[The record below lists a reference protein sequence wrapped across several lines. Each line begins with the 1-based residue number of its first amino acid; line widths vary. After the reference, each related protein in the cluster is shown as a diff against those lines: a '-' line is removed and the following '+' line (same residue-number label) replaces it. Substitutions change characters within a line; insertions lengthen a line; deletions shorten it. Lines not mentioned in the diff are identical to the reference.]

1 MSEETSAGRSA
12 EADAARETFTERYG
26 PWALI
31 AGASDGI
38 GERFAHGLARR
49 GLNVALLARREPVLA
64 DVARAIEAEH
74 GVETRIVVA
83 DLTSEH
89 LVDEV
94 ARATDSLEVGC
105 LVYNAGAVHGAR
117 LFLDRP
123 LDDAL
128 ALVHLNCRGP
138 LTLVHHFGRGM
149 RARGRGG
156 IVLMSSMASMAG
168 SAYTTTYNATKA
180 FDRILAEGLW
190 HELAPHGVDVMTAI
204 AGATRTPS
212 MLASSP
218 GFDAYPSIMKPEDVA
233 EGALDALGR
242 GPVWV
247 AGEGNRAFART
258 LMPTS
263 RVGLVN
269 AMSQAAAGIYDLP
282 FEEQAGADFDD
293 LED

>member
-1 MSEETSAGRSA
+1 MA
-12 EADAARETFTERYG
+12 EASPQSDFRARYG
-26 PWALI
+26 PWALV

-38 GERFAHGLARR
+38 GACFAHGLARR
-49 GLNVALLARREPVLA
+49 GLHVVLLARRDAVLRA
-64 DVARAIEAEH
+64 LARAIEAEH
-74 GVETRIVVA
+74 EVRTRVIVA
-83 DLTSEH
+83 DLTSAGIGEH
-89 LVDEV
+89 V
-94 ARATDSLEVGC
+94 AAATEGLEIGC

-117 LFLDRP
+117 PFLDRP
-123 LDDAL
+123 IDDAF
-128 ALVHLNCRGP
+128 ALVELNCRGP
-138 LTLVHHFGRGM
+138 LILAHGLGTSM
-149 RARGRGG
+149 RSRGRGG
-156 IVLMSSMASMAG
+156 VVLMSSMASMAG

-218 GFDAYPSIMKPEDVA
+218 GFDAYPSIMEPADVA

-247 AGEGNRAFART
+247 AGEGNRAFAQT

-263 RVGLVN
+263 RVALVN

-282 FEEQAGADFDD
+282 FAEVPGRDFDD
-293 LED
+293 GEE